1 MDHGSRFG
9 LHRLLAILAAALV
22 VTLSACGDHRAPA
35 SAAPSNRDRVMPV
48 ALTVANTTAPLGAN
62 RPIAPWLKQHFA
74 IFRTSQHTRVMS
86 LSHLMFEDEFAWR
99 HLGLNFA
106 QARFVHTGTGLP
118 GSGPGGPP
126 GVWVVPGSRGVCVMN
141 GPGVGGTCSGPGE
154 PAPPDS
160 GGLRFVAGDLHAMHI
175 VYGGLV
181 PDGNRS
187 VSIVLAN
194 GTTKTVLV
202 VANVY
207 SITVKGRAVSLTDK
221 DRAGHRE
228 KFRLSLKV
236 YEF

>member
-1 MDHGSRFG
+1 M
-9 LHRLLAILAAALV
+9 LAAALV

-35 SAAPSNRDRVMPV
+35 SPAPSNRDRVMPA

-62 RPIAPWLKQHFA
+62 HPIAPWLKQHFA
-74 IFRTSQHTRVMS
+74 IFRTSWHTRPMS
-86 LSHLMFEDEFAWR
+86 LSHLMFEEAFAWR

-118 GSGPGGPP
+118 GGPP
-126 GVWVVPGSRGVCVMN
+126 GESGVWVVPGTRGVCVMN
-141 GPGVGGTCSGPGE
+141 GPGVGGTCSGRGE

-160 GGLRFVAGDLHAMHI
+160 GGFRFVAGDSHARHV

-194 GTTKTVLV
+194 GTTKTVPV

-207 SITVKGRAVSLTDK
+207 SITVKGRAVTLTDK
-221 DRAGHRE
+221 DAAGHLE

-236 YEF
+236 SEF